1 MQGETIIIRCSASG
15 VPDPLV
21 AWFHNG
27 SPLNEN
33 IDPNL
38 SITRGGTVLS
48 IKNANPKMSG
58 QFTCRAINSAGSD
71 SFNYDVQVQVPPK
84 VSGGRSGD
92 EKITIN

>member
-1 MQGETIIIRCSASG
+1 M
-15 VPDPLV
+15 
-21 AWFHNG
+21 
-27 SPLNEN
+27 NEN

-84 VSGGRSGD
+84 VSGGRFGD
-92 EKITIN
+92 EKIKMNLKNIFYAKISSYSHLKMITSFLNI